1 MSPPARGLFTWP
13 CIAHNFVCKYK
24 MNRLRN
30 MSEENLLEELNGRRA
45 AIAHVRN
52 VGMTDQ
58 WAEPHRVGILAIK
71 SELARRW
78 RNAAAS
84 KRRARTTKKAANFW
98 LSRSLYRP
106 GTNTSPAGSRAA
118 RALSAHI
125 PHMNYAQVQAAMRAM
140 NHARRVARQAR
151 TRNASTSTRRSPSRS
166 PNAKTRRT

>member
-1 MSPPARGLFTWP
+1 
-13 CIAHNFVCKYK
+13 

-30 MSEENLLEELNGRRA
+30 MSEENLLEELNGRSA

-52 VGMTDQ
+52 VGMTPQ

-78 RNAAAS
+78 RSAAAS
-84 KRRARTTKKAANFW
+84 KRRARASKKAANFW
-98 LSRSLYRP
+98 LSRSLYKP
-106 GTNTSPAGSRAA
+106 GSNTSPAGSRAA

-140 NHARRVARQAR
+140 IHARRK
-151 TRNASTSTRRSPSRS
+151 RSPPKSPRSRSASRS